1 MKDNGIVSSMFN
13 MTPLELLKEAGKYT
27 YGPAPKGPTNITKKK
42 KKRKK
47 K

>member
-1 MKDNGIVSSMFN
+1 MKDNGIVSSMFI
-13 MTPLELLKEAGKYT
+13 ELLKKAGKYT